1 MYTQTN
7 KRTLSGMIYYYYLY
21 VSHAVIPAA
30 AAAAAAA
37 VHEQRQFMT
46 CATLLIPYSDTV
58 RAHTT
63 GRFIP
68 KNRYYTSLKNIVYH
82 SKRLDSV
89 GNSQVTL

>member
-1 MYTQTN
+1 MYTQTD
-7 KRTLSGMIYYYYLY
+7 KRTLSGMIYYFYLY

-30 AAAAAAA
+30 AAA
-37 VHEQRQFMT
+37 VHEQRQFRT

-68 KNRYYTSLKNIVYH
+68 KNSYYTSLKNIVYH